1 MTAFFKEIELFR
13 GNGNENEKGQTL
25 EEFLEEYDPYKY
37 KNPCVTTDAVIF
49 SCKRKVVDGEW
60 KVLMV
65 KRRNH
70 PSIGWRA
77 LPGGFIEL
85 HENLEDTARRE
96 LTEETGVA
104 DLPMEQF
111 AVYGNVTRDPR
122 ARIITSAYLSVVDE
136 GQVKVQA
143 GDDAADARWMQLHCQ
158 TESVKE
164 DGDWKRTIYRLALE
178 NKEAD
183 LGLIT
188 NPHFFKKVQTI
199 PLFEEQLVFVCHKSA
214 SYQDG
219 ILPSQ
224 LNSTDAALIVQAWKL
239 VESRLI

>member
-1 MTAFFKEIELFR
+1 MTAFFKEIEPFR

-70 PSIGWRA
+70 PSIGWWA

-143 GDDAADARWMQLHCQ
+143 GDDAADARGMQLHCQ

-178 NKEAD
+178 NKEAE
-183 LGLIT
+183 LTISAIVEKKERSGLVRET
-188 NPHFFKKVQTI
+188 YYKVKESDRI
-199 PLFEEQLVFVCHKSA
+199 ACDH
-214 SYQDG
+214 
-219 ILPSQ
+219 
-224 LNSTDAALIVQAWKL
+224 AALIVQAWKL

>member
-1 MTAFFKEIELFR
+1 MTAFFKEIEPFR

-70 PSIGWRA
+70 PSIGWWA

-96 LTEETGVA
+96 LTEETGV
-104 DLPMEQF
+104 
-111 AVYGNVTRDPR
+111 
-122 ARIITSAYLSVVDE
+122 AYLSVVDE

-178 NKEAD
+178 NKEAE
-183 LGLIT
+183 LTISAIVEKKERSGLVRET
-188 NPHFFKKVQTI
+188 YYKVKESDRI
-199 PLFEEQLVFVCHKSA
+199 ACDH
-214 SYQDG
+214 
-219 ILPSQ
+219 
-224 LNSTDAALIVQAWKL
+224 AALIVQAWKL

>member
-1 MTAFFKEIELFR
+1 MTAFFKEIEPFR

-70 PSIGWRA
+70 PSIGWWA

-143 GDDAADARWMQLHCQ
+143 GDDAADA
-158 TESVKE
+158 K
-164 DGDWKRTIYRLALE
+164 WKRTIYRLALE
-178 NKEAD
+178 NKEAE
-183 LGLIT
+183 LTISAIVEKKERSGLVRET
-188 NPHFFKKVQTI
+188 YYKVKESDRI
-199 PLFEEQLVFVCHKSA
+199 ACDH
-214 SYQDG
+214 
-219 ILPSQ
+219 
-224 LNSTDAALIVQAWKL
+224 AALIVQAWKL

>member
-1 MTAFFKEIELFR
+1 MTAFFKEIEPFR

-25 EEFLEEYDPYKY
+25 EEFLKEYDPYQY
-37 KNPCVTTDAVIF
+37 KNPCATTDMVLF
-49 SCKRKVVDGEW
+49 SYAGEKPDTDAL
-60 KVLMV
+60 KVLLV
-65 KRRNH
+65 CRKNH
-70 PSIGWRA
+70 PSIGYWA
-77 LPGGFIEL
+77 LPGGFVEL
-85 HENLEDTARRE
+85 YENLEDTARRE
-96 LTEETGVA
+96 LIEETGVA

-143 GDDAADARWMQLHCQ
+143 GDDAADAKWMQLHCQ

-178 NKEAD
+178 NKEAE
-183 LGLIT
+183 LTISAIVEKKERSGLVRET
-188 NPHFFKKVQTI
+188 YYKVKESDRI
-199 PLFEEQLVFVCHKSA
+199 ACDH
-214 SYQDG
+214 
-219 ILPSQ
+219 
-224 LNSTDAALIVQAWKL
+224 AALIVQAWKL

>member
-1 MTAFFKEIELFR
+1 MTAFFKEIEPFR

-25 EEFLEEYDPYKY
+25 EEFLEEYNPYKY

-70 PSIGWRA
+70 PSIGWWA

-104 DLPMEQF
+104 DL
-111 AVYGNVTRDPR
+111 
-122 ARIITSAYLSVVDE
+122 
-136 GQVKVQA
+136 
-143 GDDAADARWMQLHCQ
+143 RWSSLQSMGMRPVIRGHGLLH
-158 TESVKE
+158 
-164 DGDWKRTIYRLALE
+164 RHIFRLWM
-178 NKEAD
+178 K
-183 LGLIT
+183 G
-188 NPHFFKKVQTI
+188 
-199 PLFEEQLVFVCHKSA
+199 
-214 SYQDG
+214 
-219 ILPSQ
+219 
-224 LNSTDAALIVQAWKL
+224 
-239 VESRLI
+239 R

>member
-1 MTAFFKEIELFR
+1 MTAFFKEIEPFR

-25 EEFLEEYDPYKY
+25 ENFLEEYDPYKY

-70 PSIGWRA
+70 PSIGWWA

-104 DLPMEQF
+104 DLRWN
-111 AVYGNVTRDPR
+111 AVCSLWECDPVIR
-122 ARIITSAYLSVVDE
+122 GHGLLTSAYLSVVDE
-136 GQVKVQA
+136 RA
-143 GDDAADARWMQLHCQ
+143 GKGAGW
-158 TESVKE
+158 
-164 DGDWKRTIYRLALE
+164 
-178 NKEAD
+178 
-183 LGLIT
+183 
-188 NPHFFKKVQTI
+188 
-199 PLFEEQLVFVCHKSA
+199 
-214 SYQDG
+214 
-219 ILPSQ
+219 
-224 LNSTDAALIVQAWKL
+224 
-239 VESRLI
+239 

>member
-1 MTAFFKEIELFR
+1 MTAFFKEIEPFR

-49 SCKRKVVDGEW
+49 SCKRKVVGGEW

-70 PSIGWRA
+70 PSIGWWA

-104 DLPMEQF
+104 DLPDG
-111 AVYGNVTRDPR
+111 AVCSLWECDP
-122 ARIITSAYLSVVDE
+122 
-136 GQVKVQA
+136 
-143 GDDAADARWMQLHCQ
+143 
-158 TESVKE
+158 
-164 DGDWKRTIYRLALE
+164 
-178 NKEAD
+178 
-183 LGLIT
+183 
-188 NPHFFKKVQTI
+188 
-199 PLFEEQLVFVCHKSA
+199 
-214 SYQDG
+214 
-219 ILPSQ
+219 
-224 LNSTDAALIVQAWKL
+224 
-239 VESRLI
+239 

>member
-1 MTAFFKEIELFR
+1 MTAFFKEIEPFR

-70 PSIGWRA
+70 PSIG
-77 LPGGFIEL
+77 
-85 HENLEDTARRE
+85 
-96 LTEETGVA
+96 VA

-143 GDDAADARWMQLHCQ
+143 GDDAADAKWMQLHCQ

-178 NKEAD
+178 NKEAE
-183 LGLIT
+183 LTISAIVEKKERSGLVRET
-188 NPHFFKKVQTI
+188 YYKVKESDRI
-199 PLFEEQLVFVCHKSA
+199 ACDH
-214 SYQDG
+214 
-219 ILPSQ
+219 
-224 LNSTDAALIVQAWKL
+224 AALIVQAWKL